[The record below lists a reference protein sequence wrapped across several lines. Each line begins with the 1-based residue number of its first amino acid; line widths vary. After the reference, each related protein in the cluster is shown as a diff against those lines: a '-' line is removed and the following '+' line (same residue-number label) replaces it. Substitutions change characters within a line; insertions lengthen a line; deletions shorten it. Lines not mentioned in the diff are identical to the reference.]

1 MSSTSINSFSGLSV
15 PFLINS
21 CQLGEYIGSRLGSG
35 FHLPTWIGNTG
46 PNGGW
51 DGIDCFEERTPSFW
65 YLFPFC
71 LLPLRPTLHPTVHLS
86 SPASPPIGLL
96 EYMLS
101 FLLWPL
107 FLHPSPGLRCHT
119 LGPPPVWFISPP
131 GQRGSR
137 YGILYPL
144 SHLYPTLPGAVQREG
159 LSNSSWQ
166 ERACGFSGTG
176 YSQLGFSSPPFCSPQ
191 VAWVPCFCFLVF
203 VTSVW
208 EEEAS
213 GTDRGCCYCL

>member
-15 PFLINS
+15 PFLINN

-51 DGIDCFEERTPSFW
+51 DGIDCFKERTPSFW
-65 YLFPFC
+65 YLFPFY

-101 FLLWPL
+101 FLLRPL
-107 FLHPSPGLRCHT
+107 FLHPSPGLRLDVT
-119 LGPPPVWFISPP
+119 PWDPFL
-131 GQRGSR
+131 
-137 YGILYPL
+137 
-144 SHLYPTLPGAVQREG
+144 
-159 LSNSSWQ
+159 
-166 ERACGFSGTG
+166 CG
-176 YSQLGFSSPPFCSPQ
+176 SSPRLGREVLGMGSCI
-191 VAWVPCFCFLVF
+191 PCLICTPPCLAQSRGKGSVTLHGRKELVVF
-203 VTSVW
+203 QELVILSW
-208 EEEAS
+208 DFPALLS
-213 GTDRGCCYCL
+213 AAHR